1 MYQFI
6 RSVSFCW
13 RLAVAVFVVVSVPGA
28 AEVCQAPDSAGTVA
42 LPANCP
48 YVNQGGTLDIV
59 NGLPP
64 GTTIEV
70 DYQVDSFF
78 DVFTEVGGSLG
89 GQSISFDA
97 TMRMA
102 MTGTGMLSGY
112 TYAVDIPLAI
122 VEHTAPRTAGK
133 PVQQFECDLFQ
144 LAGQITGDPLF
155 DLLRVVSGS
164 DSGHPCPGITTLTQL
179 SGGDWHVDSFFDVF
193 FEVEFAG
200 APGGPLAGL
209 SGVSTDTVRTQQGEP
224 YPWEHCDVFNIVF
237 SPAGEFLS
245 GGGGGW
251 NGDGAGPWYYYPNTD
266 WWN

>member
-1 MYQFI
+1 
-6 RSVSFCW
+6 
-13 RLAVAVFVVVSVPGA
+13 
-28 AEVCQAPDSAGTVA
+28 
-42 LPANCP
+42 
-48 YVNQGGTLDIV
+48 
-59 NGLPP
+59 
-64 GTTIEV
+64 
-70 DYQVDSFF
+70 
-78 DVFTEVGGSLG
+78 
-89 GQSISFDA
+89 
-97 TMRMA
+97 

-266 WWN
+266 WWNEWYYDGLLDLDRYKDVWLRLNLTPTGPASSATIAVNYSNIKETKNFLNIGLTQIY